1 MGKSVEDGDNYRAC
15 ADCTRVCQIN
25 HGTGLVRSVPRFSRP
40 VPDYALPSANNCN
53 MQIPAFYTREHGP
66 NIRGKCLLVGVT
78 GAQWEVS
85 FKDISFRDGWKVFA
99 NDYKLEKGDIIVF
112 SLVAPKKFLV
122 NIFDKFGMEKVCLN
136 EENGEAGRLQEN
148 GEAGKENGEAGTLQE
163 NGEAGTLQE
172 NGEAG
177 KENGEAGKE
186 NGEAGK
192 KNGEAGTLQE
202 SGEASESSYDSVS
215 VRLAKEVLRKSNQK
229 KELKK
234 RKLSSPEAKGVEEER
249 KMSSPEA
256 KGVEEAARGATG
268 EDLALE
274 SELVNQPGLG
284 VEEAARGATG
294 EDLALESELVNQPGL
309 GVEEATRGATGEDL
323 ALESELVNQ
332 PGLVKQEPDVRGAES
347 YPHLCTNCEHCGGV
361 RIEKTPSKL
370 RELKLEPITSENL
383 EISKAT
389 LNVTEHQ
396 KMRALKAAKDFLATA
411 TNRHAIVVMRVSLE
425 EKTLNCFVSLNC
437 AELLPSE
444 NAEVTLLDSNGVS
457 CKVHWNADKRHFQGP
472 GWRDFVSSHNL
483 QLHDVFVLEV
493 PENSEQRF
501 VVLVHIFHAHEM
513 ENLPLQR
520 SRGVSSY
527 VKARLGGRAKQKAVR
542 ERHSLYSPH
551 VRKKEES
558 MQQQQQQCDG
568 LEKRVR
574 TQNSREVY
582 PIAKMLD
589 RRKGPQGVLFLV
601 ELGKPVSQTIIHKR
615 MKCKQDGKGRWWV
628 PHDHFTKDFTSCFI
642 E

>member
-1 MGKSVEDGDNYRAC
+1 MIAVEEVIVNR
-15 ADCTRVCQIN
+15 T
-25 HGTGLVRSVPRFSRP
+25 VPRFSRP
-40 VPDYALPSANNCN
+40 VPDYALPTASNCN

-66 NIRGKCLLVGVT
+66 NIQGKCSLVGVT
-78 GAQWEVS
+78 GAKWEVF

-112 SLVAPKKFLV
+112 ALIQPRTFYV
-122 NIFDKFGMEKVCLN
+122 NVFDKFGMEKVGQN
-136 EENGEAGRLQEN
+136 KENGEGGRFQENGEEGRLQEN
-148 GEAGKENGEAGTLQE
+148 GEGGRLQGNGEGGRLQENGEGGTLQDNGEAAGTLQE
-163 NGEAGTLQE
+163 NGEA
-172 NGEAG
+172 
-177 KENGEAGKE
+177 
-186 NGEAGK
+186 
-192 KNGEAGTLQE
+192 
-202 SGEASESSYDSVS
+202 SESSCDSVS
-215 VRLAKEVLRKSNQK
+215 VRLAKEILRKSNQK

-234 RKLSSPEAKGVEEER
+234 RKISIPLVKE
-249 KMSSPEA
+249 
-256 KGVEEAARGATG
+256 VEEAARGATG
-268 EDLALE
+268 EEVEEAARRATGE
-274 SELVNQPGLG
+274 E

-294 EDLALESELVNQPGL
+294 EE
-309 GVEEATRGATGEDL
+309 VEEAATGATGEEVEEAARGATGE
-323 ALESELVNQ
+323 EVIQ
-332 PGLVKQEPDVRGAES
+332 PGLVKQEPDLRVAES
-347 YPHLCTNCEHCGGV
+347 HPHLCTNCEHCGL
-361 RIEKTPSKL
+361 RIEKTPTIKS
-370 RELKLEPITSENL
+370 EPITL
-383 EISKAT
+383 EKPETSKAHP
-389 LNVTEHQ
+389 NVTEHQ
-396 KMRALKAAKDFLATA
+396 KARALKAAKEFLAT
-411 TNRHAIVVMRVSLE
+411 TTSRRAIVVMRASFE

-457 CKVHWNADKRHFQGP
+457 CKVNWNADKRHLQGP

-513 ENLPLQR
+513 EDLPLQR
-520 SRGVSSY
+520 SHGVSGY

-551 VRKKEES
+551 VRKREELKAT

-568 LEKRVR
+568 LEKQLR
-574 TQNSREVY
+574 TRNSREVLY

-589 RRKGPQGVLFLV
+589 RRKGQDSVLFLV
-601 ELGKPVSQTIIHKR
+601 ELGKPVSQSIIHKK

-628 PHDHFTKDFTSCFI
+628 PHHHFTKDFTSCFI